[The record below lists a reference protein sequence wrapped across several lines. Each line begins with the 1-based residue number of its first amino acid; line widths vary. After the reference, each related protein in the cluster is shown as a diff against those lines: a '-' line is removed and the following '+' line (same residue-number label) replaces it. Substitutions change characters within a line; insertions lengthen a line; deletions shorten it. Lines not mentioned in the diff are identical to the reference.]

1 MFTFDTLSDAITGQF
16 PLEQIFPNTTNP
28 RILFIN
34 PEQEEDDSDMDPEM
48 REFYF
53 AAMTGAT
60 SGRFLPDHHH
70 NNRVKRQY
78 GGHGC
83 SNSLGIFNF
92 LLFLVVLAGLLATL
106 LNNAMINIMLNGQN
120 VSLFQVIKTNIFLD
134 SFSEFFL
141 RPSYLHSLAYVE
153 MWSTTMSTITIIT
166 TTTIIIITT
175 TTIIMSI

>member
-120 VSLFQVIKTNIFLD
+120 VSLFQVIKTTIID
-134 SFSEFFL
+134 SISEYFL

>member
-1 MFTFDTLSDAITGQF
+1 MFTFDTQSDAITGQF

-34 PEQEEDDSDMDPEM
+34 SEQEEDDSDMDPEM
-48 REFYF
+48 REFYS
-53 AAMTGAT
+53 AAMRGAT
-60 SGRFLPDHHH
+60 SESFLPVHHH

-78 GGHGC
+78 GHGGC

-120 VSLFQVIKTNIFLD
+120 VSLFQVIKNLSQSNFDLFILG
-134 SFSEFFL
+134 SS
-141 RPSYLHSLAYVE
+141 S
-153 MWSTTMSTITIIT
+153 
-166 TTTIIIITT
+166 
-175 TTIIMSI
+175 SIPWLERKCGQQQC

>member
-1 MFTFDTLSDAITGQF
+1 MFTFDTQSDAITGQF

-34 PEQEEDDSDMDPEM
+34 SEQEEDDSDMDPRM
-48 REFYF
+48 REFYS
-53 AAMTGAT
+53 AAMRGAT
-60 SGRFLPDHHH
+60 SERFLPVHHH

-78 GGHGC
+78 GHGGYGC

-120 VSLFQVIKTNIFLD
+120 VSLFQVI
-134 SFSEFFL
+134 
-141 RPSYLHSLAYVE
+141 
-153 MWSTTMSTITIIT
+153 
-166 TTTIIIITT
+166 
-175 TTIIMSI
+175 